1 MKASFF
7 VSIGGTDVTGNFT
20 PYVTNIS
27 VTDSSGEAADTATI
41 SLDDTDGQIALPDI
55 GDPITIG
62 LGFDGPVVIFE
73 GFVDDVDSSF
83 GRGEGTNLS
92 ISAKSADTV
101 KGKTK
106 EPVEKH
112 KDDAT
117 LGETFE
123 AWAKDAGIDQVQVH
137 SSLASIK
144 RDYWSM
150 NNESF
155 AAWGQR
161 IAHAHGATFKILG
174 GRAVLVPRSAGISAN
189 GQPLQTVIARKG
201 EGGNLHSGNI
211 KPKLGRPQHAKF
223 RSRWFDIPSGE
234 WKSEETDASYD
245 TKAEATLTTRYSETE
260 ASAGD
265 KAGSAE
271 KETDRERGT
280 GSIQITGDPYAQ
292 AEATCIVV
300 GVRAGIDGAYRIDS
314 ATHQYARG
322 GGYNTSLSLKQPK
335 DGAGTDSR

>member
-7 VSIGGTDVTGNFT
+7 VSIGGTDVTGNFS
-20 PYVTNIS
+20 PYVTDIS
-27 VTDSSGEAADTATI
+27 VTDSSGEAADTASI
-41 SLDDTDGQIALPDI
+41 SLDDTGGQIALPEI
-55 GDPITIG
+55 GDPIAIG

-73 GFVDDVDSSF
+73 GFVDDVTSTF
-83 GRGEGTNLS
+83 GRGPGTMLG

-123 AWAKDAGIDQVQVH
+123 AWAKDAGISEVKVH

-161 IAHAHGATFKILG
+161 IAQAHGATFKILG

-189 GQPLQTVIARKG
+189 GQPLATIIARKG
-201 EGGNLHSGNI
+201 EDGNLHSGTI

-234 WKSEETDASYD
+234 WKSEEQEASYD
-245 TKAEATLTTRYSETE
+245 TQAEAILTTRYPETE
-260 ASAGD
+260 SGAGD

-280 GSIQITGDPYAQ
+280 GSIEITGDPNAQ
-292 AEATCIVV
+292 AEAICIIQ
-300 GVRAGIDGAYRIDS
+300 GVRPGVDGAYRIDS
-314 ATHQYARG
+314 ATHKYSRG
-322 GGYNTSLSLKQPK
+322 GGYNTSLTLKQPK

>member
-7 VSIGGTDVTGNFT
+7 VSIGGNDVTGNFS
-20 PYVTNIS
+20 PYVTSIT
-27 VTDSSGEAADTATI
+27 VTDSSGEAADTAQI

-73 GFVDDVDSSF
+73 GFVDDVDCSF

-106 EPVEKH
+106 EPAEKH
-112 KDDAT
+112 RDDST

-123 AWAKDAGIDQVQVH
+123 AWAKEAGIEEVRVH
-137 SSLASIK
+137 ADLASIK

-161 IAHAHGATFKILG
+161 IAQAHGATFKILG
-174 GRAVLVPRSAGISAN
+174 GRAVLVPRSAGVSVD
-189 GQPLQTVIARKG
+189 GRPLAPVIARKG
-201 EGGNLHSGNI
+201 PGGNLKSGNI

-223 RSRWFDIPSGE
+223 RSRFFDIPSGD
-234 WKSEETDASYD
+234 WKAEEIEASYE
-245 TKAEATLTTRYSETE
+245 TAAEAVMTTRYAETE
-260 ASAGD
+260 SGASD

-280 GSIQITGDPYAQ
+280 GSIEIIGDPYAQ
-292 AEATCIVV
+292 AEAPCQVV
-300 GVRAGIDGAYRIDS
+300 GVRPGVDGTYRIDS
-314 ATHQYARG
+314 ATHKYTRG
-322 GGYNTSLSLKQPK
+322 GGFDTSLTLKQPK